1 MTKGDISGRTSRLA
15 YILSLAFSRGTRV
28 RALKLAAV
36 VGTILLLINQ
46 WEACLGEAPIQWAK
60 AILTYMVPYL
70 VSTYTSVSKD
80 YESRTLAPVAQ
91 IDMGS

>member
-1 MTKGDISGRTSRLA
+1 MNKADISGRTSRLA
-15 YILSLAFSRGTRV
+15 FILNLAFSRGTRV

-46 WEACLGEAPIQWAK
+46 WEACVGEAPVQWAK

-80 YESRTLAPVAQ
+80 FESRMLASAARN
-91 IDMGS
+91 G